1 MSKKLLEKPTNPL
14 SKKNKQIRKILGPV
28 DNLEEHVSPDWWR
41 NIFTSLY
48 LKTDGDVVDDN
59 NITRKEIDD
68 FTKILNLS
76 TDHRILDVCCGQG
89 RHSLELA
96 RRGYN
101 QVEGIDRS
109 YYLIQKAKENAKKEN
124 LTIKFKEGD
133 ARRLPYAPDTF
144 DVVMVLGN
152 SFGYFETIQ
161 DDLRVLKEICRVMK
175 PWGKLL
181 IDISDGDFL
190 TKNYQ
195 PRSWEWIDKK
205 LFVCRERAISLDK
218 QRLISREVINHVEK
232 GVLADQ
238 FYAERLYNQ
247 QNLTHLLES
256 AGFEKCLFHSPLT
269 PESSRNQDLGMMEKR
284 FVVTAS
290 AKKEWTPVKRK
301 PNTTLKNITVIMGD
315 PNKPDQLKPSSVFDE
330 DDFYT
335 INQLKRALAELNSD
349 FQFNFLTNHDNLF
362 SDLIKLKGKTDLVFN
377 LCDEGWNNNPT
388 LELHLP
394 ALLEI
399 LNIHYTGAGPQSLA
413 CCYDKSLVR
422 GAARE
427 IGVPVPTGCFIKPTD
442 SIFELPID
450 FPVIVKPNFG
460 DSSIGITEKSVA
472 YNFEDLLNAISAIRE
487 KLGYDNPILVE
498 EFLEGQ
504 EVTIGIIGNPSSY
517 YTVLPIIEEDYSGLP
532 DHLPKICGYD
542 AKWNPNSPYWHLK
555 SIKAPLP
562 EETEKFITDCSL
574 NMFQRLQCQDYARFD
589 WRLDRNGN
597 PKLLEANPNPGWC
610 WDGHLAKMC
619 KIAGITYPDMLK
631 MILQAAI
638 QRLGI
643 AKQDAQDK
651 LEKQDKK
658 ELIKVEV

>member
-1 MSKKLLEKPTNPL
+1 MSKKLLDNKTTSTLQKPTSL
-14 SKKNKQIRKILGPV
+14 QKKNKQIKKILGPV

-76 TDHRILDVCCGQG
+76 KDQRILDVCCGQG

-96 RRGYN
+96 RRGFN

-175 PWGKLL
+175 PWGKLI
-181 IDISDGDFL
+181 IDISDGDYL

-195 PRSWEWIDKK
+195 SRSWEWIDKK
-205 LFVCRERAISLDK
+205 MFVCRERAISLDK

-247 QNLTHLLES
+247 QNLTQLLES
-256 AGFEKCLFHSPLT
+256 AGFEKCLFHT
-269 PESSRNQDLGMMEKR
+269 PMTPDSARNQDLGMMEKR

-301 PNTTLKNITVIMGD
+301 HNATSKNITVIMGD
-315 PNKPDQLKPSSVFDE
+315 PNKPDPLKPSSVFDE

-335 INQLKRALAELNSD
+335 INQLKRALAELNSE
-349 FQFNFLTNHDNLF
+349 FQFNFMTNHDNLF

-399 LNIHYTGAGPQSLA
+399 LNIPYTGAGPQSLA

-427 IGVPVPTGCFIKPTD
+427 LGVPVPTGCFIKPSD

-472 YNFEDLLNAISAIRE
+472 SNFEDLLNAISAIRE
-487 KLGYDNPILVE
+487 KLGYDKPILVE

-517 YTVLPIIEEDYSGLP
+517 
-532 DHLPKICGYD
+532 
-542 AKWNPNSPYWHLK
+542 
-555 SIKAPLP
+555 
-562 EETEKFITDCSL
+562 
-574 NMFQRLQCQDYARFD
+574 
-589 WRLDRNGN
+589 
-597 PKLLEANPNPGWC
+597 
-610 WDGHLAKMC
+610 
-619 KIAGITYPDMLK
+619 
-631 MILQAAI
+631 
-638 QRLGI
+638 
-643 AKQDAQDK
+643 
-651 LEKQDKK
+651 
-658 ELIKVEV
+658 